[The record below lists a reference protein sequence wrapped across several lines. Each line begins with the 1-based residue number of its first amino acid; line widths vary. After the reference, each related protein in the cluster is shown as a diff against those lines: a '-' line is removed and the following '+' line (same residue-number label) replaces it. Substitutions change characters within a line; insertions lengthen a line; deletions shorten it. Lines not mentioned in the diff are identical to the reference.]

1 MRRDAR
7 TTRRVDRVA
16 LALIGL
22 GAVTVAVL
30 ILLLSTG
37 AIHRLTRS
45 VDTDR
50 PLFNDRLARSL
61 DDHRIWWQLGT
72 VGVGLLLVVLGLLWL
87 RRQLPSGRRLHD
99 TTLTNLGD
107 DIPGRTSI
115 DGRALANGLE
125 ADLQRH
131 PDVLDA
137 RADVLLDDGVV
148 RVRLTTTDDVDIER
162 LTTDAVRPAVARLA
176 AVADAQPAP
185 AAQIDVRL
193 RPRPA
198 RNLQ

>member
-61 DDHRIWWQLGT
+61 DDYRIWWQLGT

>member
-131 PDVLDA
+131 PDVLHA